1 MPYDISIEKV
11 KPKHAGKLGF
21 ASLMLNWKEQRF
33 YENYGG
39 RDQYAYGGNNVVV
52 EKQEIEP
59 YNPNEEAP
67 F

>member
-1 MPYDISIEKV
+1 
-11 KPKHAGKLGF
+11 
-21 ASLMLNWKEQRF
+21 MLNWKEQRF

-39 RDQYAYGGNNVVV
+39 RDQYAYGSNDIVV